1 MDLGRILLTLTVD
14 AGISLTKFRI
24 LAIPALVVILM
35 YAIRYRRY
43 LIGKAIIAACI
54 VWIAAGLLSIMAAS
68 DLRVLN

>member
-43 LIGKAIIAACI
+43 LISKAIIAVCI
-54 VWIAAGLLSIMAAS
+54 VGVAAGLLSIMAAS
-68 DLRVLN
+68 DLRVLS